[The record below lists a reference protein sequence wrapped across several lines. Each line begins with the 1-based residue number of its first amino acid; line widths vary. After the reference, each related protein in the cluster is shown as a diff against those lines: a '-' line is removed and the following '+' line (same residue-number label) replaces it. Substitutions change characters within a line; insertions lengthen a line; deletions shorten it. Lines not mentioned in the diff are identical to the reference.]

1 MLELVVAN
9 IAGKTRRE
17 IFNGREHIV
26 APLSLI
32 VPGVLNGSNGP
43 LFYPPDEL
51 SKEPSAWNH
60 IPIVLYH
67 PVENG
72 KPVSARSSGVLNK
85 SQLGIVLHASMNGKL
100 TAEGWF
106 DVDYTK
112 RRAPSVFSSLEQGKP
127 VELSTGLMTDTV
139 TEHGEHNGVKYTAVA
154 RNYRPDHL
162 AILPD
167 QVGACSIK
175 DGCGVFVNKVNQKE
189 STMKKLTDNQR
200 TKIADFMIENCE
212 CWEETDRETLNA
224 MTDEKLTALQT
235 HVENV
240 QKAEAVVNAVKQGFE
255 HGDVGFTFNEKT
267 LKFEGKDKPKPKKE
281 EPVVANK
288 AEEPAPSKP
297 ITADEWMAAAPLEI
311 QSVVRNALA
320 TELQAKVDL
329 SKIIL
334 ANKANTFKED
344 QLLAKPVSEL
354 QAIAAL
360 AKVEEVRP
368 SYFGAAVPVG
378 NQQKPVVDEN
388 DFLPLPTINWAELAK
403 QQRSA

>member
-1 MLELVVAN
+1 MLELITAN

-43 LFYPPDEL
+43 LFYPHEEL
-51 SKEPSAWNH
+51 SKEPTAWNH

-67 PVENG
+67 PTAEG
-72 KPVSARSSGVLNK
+72 KPISARNSEVLNK

-112 RRAPSVFSSLEQGKP
+112 SRAPSVFNSLEQGKP
-127 VELSTGLMTDTV
+127 VELSTGLMTDTIP
-139 TEHGEHNGVKYTAVA
+139 EHGEHKGVKYTAVA

-175 DGCGVFVNKVNQKE
+175 DGCGVFVNQMNKE
-189 STMKKLTDNQR
+189 SDMTKKTDAQR
-200 TKIADFMIENCE
+200 KEIADFMISNCE
-212 CWEETDRETLNA
+212 CWVEADREVLNA
-224 MTDEKLTALQT
+224 MTDEKLDALRT
-235 HVENV
+235 HVEKV
-240 QKAEAVVNAVKQGFE
+240 KQAEAVANAVKQGFE

-267 LKFEGKDKPKPKKE
+267 LKFEGQEKPKPKKE
-281 EPVVANK
+281 EPVVTNK
-288 AEEPAPSKP
+288 EEPAAKKP
-297 ITADEWMAAAPLEI
+297 VTAGEWMAAAPPEI

-320 TELQAKVDL
+320 MELQSKMDLTKV
-329 SKIIL
+329 IL
-334 ANKANTFKED
+334 ANKANLFKED
-344 QLLAKPVSEL
+344 QLLMKPVSEL

-368 SYFGAAVPVG
+368 SYFGASVPVG
-378 NQQKPVVDEN
+378 NQQKSEMDEN
-388 DFLPLPTINWAELAK
+388 DFLPLPTINWSELAK

>member
-17 IFNGREHIV
+17 IFNGREHLV

-43 LFYPPDEL
+43 LLYPLDEL

-67 PVENG
+67 PTADG
-72 KPVSARSSGVLNK
+72 KPVSARNAGVLDK
-85 SQLGIVLHASMNGKL
+85 SQLGIVLHAAMNDKL

-106 DVDYTK
+106 DVDHTR
-112 RRAPSVFSSLEQGKP
+112 RRAPGVFKLLEQGKP
-127 VELSTGLMTDTV
+127 VELSTGLLTDT
-139 TEHGEHNGVKYTAVA
+139 TPEQGEHNGVKYTAVA

-175 DGCGVFVNKVNQKE
+175 DGCGVFVNKANQKE

-200 TKIADFMIENCE
+200 TKIADFMIENCD
-212 CWEETDRETLNA
+212 CWEETDREVLNA
-224 MTDEKLTALQT
+224 MTDEKLTALQA
-235 HVENV
+235 HVEKV
-240 QKAEAVVNAVKQGFE
+240 QQTEAVANAVKQGFE

-267 LKFEGKDKPKPKKE
+267 LKFEGKDKPKPK

-288 AEEPAPSKP
+288 AEDPAPAKP
-297 ITADEWMAAAPLEI
+297 ITADEWMAAAPPEI

-320 TELQAKVDL
+320 TELQAKQDL
-329 SKIIL
+329 AKVIL
-334 ANKANTFKED
+334 ANKANMFQED
-344 QLLAKPVSEL
+344 ALLMKPVSEL

-368 SYFGAAVPVG
+368 SYFGASVPVG
-378 NQQKPVVDEN
+378 NQQKPAVDEN